1 MEMARLLRVRTF
13 LIGLLL
19 ALVISLVWFLFV
31 PPSGTA
37 VKKVIYVKKGAL
49 LKTVS
54 ATLEKEGIIRSKHL
68 FVVVTTL
75 LGKRMEIKAGEYEL
89 HTAMSPLQVLNALV
103 KGQVRDHLVTIPE
116 GYTLSQIGQHL
127 QDLNIVE
134 KTDFLQKA
142 MSPTFIASLDL
153 GPDVRPTLEGY
164 LFPDTYHFYREMNP
178 EEVIR
183 RMVQQF
189 KKVFT
194 PELSFQAAQ
203 QGMSEREVVILASI
217 IEKETSLP
225 EEKPLVSAVFH
236 NRLRLKMPLQ
246 SDPTVIY
253 GLKDFNGN
261 LKKEHLTRP
270 SPYNTYLLSGL
281 PPGPICNPGRS
292 SLLAALSPA
301 SIPYLYFVSKGDGS
315 HHFSTTLAEHNR
327 AVIKYQVK
335 NRLTKE

>member
-1 MEMARLLRVRTF
+1 MSRLLRVRTF
-13 LIGLLL
+13 LIAL
-19 ALVISLVWFLFV
+19 ALALGVSLAWFLLV

-37 VKKVIYVKKGAL
+37 VKKVIFIKKGAP

-54 ATLEKEGIIRSKHL
+54 SILEKEGIVRDKHL
-68 FVVVTTL
+68 FIAITAL
-75 LGKRMEIKAGEYEL
+75 LGKKMEIKAGEYEL
-89 HTAMSPLQVLNALV
+89 HTAMTPLQVLNVLV
-103 KGQVRDHLVTIPE
+103 KGQAKEHLVTIPE
-116 GYTLSQIGQHL
+116 GYTLAQIAQHL
-127 QDLNIVE
+127 EDLNIVE
-134 KTDFLQKA
+134 KTAFLQKA
-142 MSPTFIASLDL
+142 TSPALIAPLDL
-153 GPDVRPTLEGY
+153 GPDVLPTLEGY

-189 KKVFT
+189 RKVFT
-194 PELSFQAAQ
+194 PELAFQAAQ
-203 QGMSEREVVILASI
+203 EGMSEREVVILASI

-261 LKKEHLTRP
+261 LRREHLTKP
-270 SPYNTYLLSGL
+270 SPYNTYLLMGL

-301 SIPYLYFVSKGDGS
+301 STAYLYFVSKGDGS

-335 NRLTKE
+335 NRLTKK